1 MNITDI
7 RLIHAEKK
15 RFLALLLL
23 ADEQESMIDRYLER
37 GDLFVWFETPERP
50 AAVAVMTAMDR
61 PGVYEL
67 KNLAV
72 RPDLQGKGYGKAF
85 IDFLWSHYADAKEF
99 WVGTGDSPSTRPF
112 YERCGFRYSHRIA
125 GFFTKNYDHPIVED
139 GVLLEDMIYLV
150 RRRLNLP

>member
-85 IDFLWSHYADAKEF
+85 IRFLWGRQSLYP
-99 WVGTGDSPSTRPF
+99 T
-112 YERCGFRYSHRIA
+112 
-125 GFFTKNYDHPIVED
+125 
-139 GVLLEDMIYLV
+139 LLRTL
-150 RRRLNLP
+150 RLPLFASDCRFLYPTL

>member
-50 AAVAVMTAMDR
+50 AAVAVVTR
-61 PGVYEL
+61 EEPGVYEL

-72 RPDLQGKGYGKAF
+72 RPDLQGKGYGRAF
-85 IDFLWSHYADAKEF
+85 IRFLWAHYPDAREL

-112 YERCGFRYSHRIA
+112 YEHCGFRYSHRIA

-150 RRRLNLP
+150 QKRPNLK